1 VDNQQPPQTPP
12 PQTPPAQPP
21 ATTPPAQPAGA
32 AGQPPAPTGP
42 PRNWPPVAER
52 TLLGKSI
59 KRLDGPDKA
68 QGKAKYAYDIV
79 RPGML
84 YGEILGSPHARA
96 KVTAID
102 LTAAQKLAGVKAAI
116 IVKDPADPA
125 KSSINYQ
132 GEEVAAVAATTE
144 EIARDAMRLIKVTYE
159 VLPPLATI
167 EQARSASA
175 PAAFPPRA
183 PAVTPN
189 VSAPRLTQ
197 EGDVAAALKTAAHV
211 VEGLYETQV
220 QTHTSLETHG
230 GIAEWDG
237 DKLLLHVSTQGINA
251 SRDGIAQGLGIPP
264 ANARVVTEYM
274 GGGFGSKLGTDV
286 QLVIAARLAKAA
298 NAPVKIM
305 LDRKHEHL
313 ITGNRP
319 SAFAKVKA
327 GVSAE
332 GKFVAWDCE
341 TWGTGGAGAGAG
353 FTVPY
358 GVYAPPAPAQG
369 AQAQAATWG
378 FANRRQ
384 SHTDVYTNAGPQR
397 AFRAPGHPQACFITE
412 TVIDELADRLKLD
425 PLELRLRNLG
435 PEAPNAQWRKY
446 FPIGAEKI
454 GWSKRH
460 PTGDSASGPIKR
472 GLGCAANMWAGGGNR
487 ATRAMCEIA
496 PDGSVTNKIATQD
509 IGTGTRTLVAM
520 ITAETMGLPLN
531 QVTAAIGDTNY
542 PFAPGSG
549 GSITVGSVSP
559 TVRVAAENA
568 LKELM
573 AKVAPQLGVAP
584 EALVA
589 KGGRIQVKDTPSKG
603 MAWKDACKLLGTSP
617 IQAPGAWE
625 QGLSSVGT
633 SGVQFADVEV
643 DIETG
648 VTRVKK
654 IVSVQDCGMIVDKLT
669 AESQMYGGII
679 MGLGFALY
687 ENRILDRNTAKMV
700 NPNME
705 WYLVPGISDVP
716 VIDVTLVDQPERGVI
731 GLGEPP
737 IISTAAAVANA
748 VSNATGVRIRKL
760 PVTPDTVLAALQQE
774 RAGGTL

>member
-1 VDNQQPPQTPP
+1 VDKPQA
-12 PQTPPAQPP
+12 PQTPPAQP
-21 ATTPPAQPAGA
+21 AAAG
-32 AGQPPAPTGP
+32 GQPPAPTGP
-42 PRNWPPVAER
+42 PRTWPPLAER

-68 QGKAKYAYDIV
+68 QGKAKYTYDII

-96 KVTAID
+96 RVTAID
-102 LTAAQKLAGVKAAI
+102 LAAAQKLPGVKAAI
-116 IVKDPADPA
+116 AIKDPADPA
-125 KSSINYQ
+125 KAMINYQ

-159 VLPPLATI
+159 VLPALATI
-167 EQARSASA
+167 EQSRSPNA
-175 PAAFPPRA
+175 PQAFPRG
-183 PAVTPN
+183 N
-189 VSAPRLTQ
+189 VSQPNLTQ
-197 EGDVAAALKTAAHV
+197 DGGDVTAALKTAAHV
-211 VEGLYETQV
+211 VEGLYQTQV

-251 SRDGIAQGLGIPP
+251 SRDGVADGLGIPKP
-264 ANARVVTEYM
+264 NARVITEYM

-286 QLVIAARLAKAA
+286 QVVIAAKLSKAA
-298 NAPVKIM
+298 NAPVKVM
-305 LDRKHEHL
+305 LDRKTEHL

-319 SAFAKVKA
+319 SAFANVKA
-327 GVSAE
+327 GVDAQ
-332 GKFVAWDCE
+332 GKFVAWDAE
-341 TWGTGGAGAGAG
+341 TWGTGGAGAGAR
-353 FTVPY
+353 FSVPY
-358 GVYAPPAPAQG
+358 AVYDFPV
-369 AQAQAATWG
+369 
-378 FANRRQ
+378 RRQ
-384 SHTDVYTNAGPQR
+384 NHVDVYTNAGPQR

-412 TVIDELADRLKLD
+412 TVIDELADRLRMD
-425 PLELRLRNLG
+425 PLELRMRNVK
-435 PEAPNAQWRKY
+435 PEAPNQQWKKY

-460 PTGDSASGPIKR
+460 PTGDAATGPIKR
-472 GLGCAANMWAGGGNR
+472 GLGCAANLWPGAGNR
-487 ATRAMCEIA
+487 ATRAMCEIM
-496 PDGSVTNKIATQD
+496 PDGSVTSRIGTQD

-520 ITAETMGLPLN
+520 ITAETMGLPLTA
-531 QVTAAIGDTNY
+531 VTAAIGDTNY

-568 LKELM
+568 LKELL

-589 KGGRIQVKDTPSKG
+589 RGGRIQVKDNPSKG
-603 MAWKDACKLLGTSP
+603 LAWKDACKLLGTSP
-617 IQAPGAWE
+617 IQASGAWE
-625 QGLSSVGT
+625 QGLSGVGT

-654 IVSVQDCGMIVDKLT
+654 IVSVQDCGMIVDRLT

-705 WYLVPGISDVP
+705 WYLLPGISDIP

-737 IISTAAAVANA
+737 IISTAAAIANA

-760 PVTPDTVLAALQQE
+760 PVTPETVLAALQQE